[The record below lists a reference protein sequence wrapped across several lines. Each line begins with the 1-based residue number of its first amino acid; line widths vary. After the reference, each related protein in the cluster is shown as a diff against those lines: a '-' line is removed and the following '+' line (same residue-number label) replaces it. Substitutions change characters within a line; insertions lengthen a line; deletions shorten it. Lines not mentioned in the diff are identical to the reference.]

1 MKLVPKNW
9 TIFQHYKDRCP
20 PWVKLHRELL
30 NDKQFMCLPVASKAL
45 APLLWLLA
53 SESKTGEFDGSIEEL
68 VFRLRFTTKEVEA
81 GLKPLIDKGFFL
93 NASGVLAD
101 CLQDA
106 IPETERER
114 EERERQ
120 KQLALDVKLGFVEFW
135 KCYPKKIAK
144 PNAEKAWMKIA
155 PDVDLT
161 KRIIHAISAQKL
173 LEREEQFIP
182 YPASWLNARRWEDGL
197 DGGKPANGL
206 KYWEKGYQS

>member
-93 NASGVLAD
+93 SASGVLAD

-120 KQLALDVKLGFVEFW
+120 KQLALDVKLGFIEFW

-173 LEREEQFIP
+173 IEREEQFIP

-206 KYWEKGYQS
+206 KYWQKGYQS

>member
-68 VFRLRFTTKEVEA
+68 VFRLRFTAKEVES

-93 NASGVLAD
+93 SASGVLAD

-106 IPETERER
+106 RPETEGER

-120 KQLALDVKLGFVEFW
+120 RQLAQDVKLGFIEFW

-161 KRIIHAISAQKL
+161 KRIIRAVSEQKL

-182 YPASWLNARRWEDGL
+182 YPASWLNARRWEDDL
-197 DGGKPANGL
+197 TAGKSNNGL

>member
-93 NASGVLAD
+93 SASGVLAD

-106 IPETERER
+106 IPETEGER

-144 PNAEKAWMKIA
+144 PNAEKAWMKIS
-155 PDVDLT
+155 PDVDLA

-173 LEREEQFIP
+173 IEREEQFIP

-206 KYWEKGYQS
+206 KYWQKGYQS

>member
-1 MKLVPKNW
+1 
-9 TIFQHYKDRCP
+9 
-20 PWVKLHRELL
+20 
-30 NDKQFMCLPVASKAL
+30 MCLPVASKAL

-68 VFRLRFTTKEVEA
+68 VFRLRFTAKEVES

-93 NASGVLAD
+93 SASGVLAD
-101 CLQDA
+101 CLQGA
-106 IPETERER
+106 RPETEGER

-120 KQLALDVKLGFVEFW
+120 KQLAQDVKLGFIEFW

-161 KRIIHAISAQKL
+161 KRIIHAVSEQKL
-173 LEREEQFIP
+173 FEREEQFIP
-182 YPASWLNARRWEDGL
+182 HPATWLNARRWEDDL
-197 DGGKPANGL
+197 TVGKSNNGL